1 MSSPVD
7 LIKERLSIA
16 DVVGSYIKLE
26 KAGSNLKAK
35 CPFHNEKTPSF
46 FVSPARSSYYCFGCG
61 AKGDI
66 LSFVQE
72 FEGVDFMGALKILA
86 SKAGVEIVKENP
98 KIRSERERL
107 FMLMETAVSFYQ
119 TELSKNDKVKE
130 YLSDRGIK
138 PETIKNFRIGFA
150 PDEWRKCYDH
160 CGQVGFSEA
169 EQEKAGLIKKA
180 ERKSYDR
187 FRGRVMFP
195 IFDSSGRPVAF
206 SGRIFG
212 KETAEAPKYL
222 NSPETPL
229 FSKSSIL
236 FGFDRAKS
244 DIRRMDYSILVEGQ
258 VDLVMCHQAGFKNAV
273 ATSGTAL
280 TENQLGLLN
289 RLSRRILMVYDADKA
304 GVVASLRS
312 ASLALSM
319 GMDVKVAKLPKGF
332 DPAELILKDVAKWK
346 ECLKSSKHV
355 IDFYL
360 DNIMEEKL
368 DSRKL
373 AMAIKDKV
381 LPLVATLEGNSEK
394 SHFIHEIAERTTIKE
409 QAIHDDLKRVATKDK
424 DLSVGSVIVS
434 SLLSRKNQ
442 VERLLL
448 GLILWQEKVD
458 EPKLDIVK
466 LKDDYSKILG
476 QNKFKEI
483 FDESKRIS
491 DELIF
496 QAESYYSDRDELEL
510 ELVELL
516 TNLEEDVIKEELG
529 VAVRDLSFAEKGRDI
544 ERSKELLALCH
555 RLSSRLAEIKKKR
568 SV

>member
-7 LIKERLSIA
+7 LIKERLSVA
-16 DVVGSYIKLE
+16 DVVGTYIKLE

-66 LSFVQE
+66 FSFVQE

-86 SKAGVEIVKENP
+86 SKAGVEVVKENP
-98 KIRSERERL
+98 KVRSERERL
-107 FMLMETAVSFYQ
+107 FMLMETATRFYQ
-119 TELSKNDKVKE
+119 AELAENEKAGR
-130 YLSDRGIK
+130 YLSERGIK
-138 PETIKNFRIGFA
+138 PVTVQSFRIGFA
-150 PDEWRKCYDH
+150 PDEWRACYDH
-160 CGQVGFSEA
+160 CGAAGFSEV
-169 EQEKAGLIKKA
+169 EQEKGGLIKKA
-180 ERKSYDR
+180 ERKPYDR

-244 DIRRMDYSILVEGQ
+244 EIRRLDYSILVEGQ
-258 VDLVMCHQAGFKNAV
+258 VDLVMCHQAGFKNTV

-280 TENQLGLLN
+280 TENQLNLLN
-289 RLSRRILMVYDADKA
+289 RLSRRILMVYDSDKA
-304 GVVASLRS
+304 GVAASLRS
-312 ASLALSM
+312 ASMALSL
-319 GMDVKVAKLPKGF
+319 GMDVKVAALPKGF
-332 DPAELILKDVAKWK
+332 DPAELILKDIAKWK
-346 ECLKSSKHV
+346 ESLKSSKHV

-373 AMAIKDKV
+373 ASAVKDRI
-381 LPLVATLEGNSEK
+381 LPLVSTLEGNSEK
-394 SHFIHEIAERTTIKE
+394 SHFVHQIAERTKIRE
-409 QAIHDDLKRVATKDK
+409 QAIYDDLKKMDTKDNR
-424 DLSVGSVIVS
+424 SMAGSAIMS
-434 SLLSRKNQ
+434 SLMSRKNQ

-448 GLILWQEKVD
+448 GLIFWQEKIS
-458 EPKLDIVK
+458 EPKLDIAK
-466 LKDDYSKILG
+466 LKEDYSKIVGKAKFDAIMSEG
-476 QNKFKEI
+476 QNI
-483 FDESKRIS
+483 C

-496 QAESYYSDRDELEL
+496 QAESYYSDRDKLDFELMEL
-510 ELVELL
+510 MM
-516 TNLEEDVIKEELG
+516 NLEEDVIKEELG
-529 VAVRDLSFAEKGRDI
+529 SAVRDLGLAEKGKNTN
-544 ERSKELLALCH
+544 RSKELLAVCH
-555 RLSSRLAEIKKKR
+555 RLSSRLVEIKKR
-568 SV
+568 Q